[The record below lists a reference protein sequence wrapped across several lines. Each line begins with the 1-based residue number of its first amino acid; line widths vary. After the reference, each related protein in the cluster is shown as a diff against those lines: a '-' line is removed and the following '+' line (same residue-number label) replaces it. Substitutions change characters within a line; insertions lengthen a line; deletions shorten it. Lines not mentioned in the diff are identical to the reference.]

1 MTDIVIIIFLILL
14 VIATIN
20 FYAVYQERE
29 RRRQAELNELNAL
42 TDKII
47 KEMFRTLLNSQSRQ
61 SQQRTQTPQRPVI
74 KPAPTSAFLLLG
86 LPITATEI
94 QIKSQFKKL
103 AMKHHPDK
111 GGRKEVFQ
119 QIVDAKELCI
129 KYSSQK
135 SSI

>member
-1 MTDIVIIIFLILL
+1 MVEAVLIFFLIILVFATIFLYIKILL
-14 VIATIN
+14 GIHK
-20 FYAVYQERE
+20 QKQLRK
-29 RRRQAELNELNAL
+29 QAEFDAIIERLMKELYNNYTKA
-42 TDKII
+42 K
-47 KEMFRTLLNSQSRQ
+47 
-61 SQQRTQTPQRPVI
+61 QTPPQKPVLR
-74 KPAPTSAFLLLG
+74 PAPANAFKLLG

-111 GGRKEVFQ
+111 GGCKEFFQ
-119 QIVDAKELCI
+119 QIVDARELCI